1 MNAEIKTGIIFG
13 GLIAAGV
20 VFLAI
25 LFIGLDESVSIIQ
38 DSGIKKGSKFSWHI
52 QIISIHRLKNYLK
65 IWRIK

>member
-25 LFIGLDESVSIIQ
+25 LFIGS
-38 DSGIKKGSKFSWHI
+38 
-52 QIISIHRLKNYLK
+52 R
-65 IWRIK
+65 

>member
-25 LFIGLDESVSIIQ
+25 LFTGLDESVSIIQ
-38 DSGIKKGSKFSWHI
+38 DSGIRG
-52 QIISIHRLKNYLK
+52 
-65 IWRIK
+65 